1 MKRLLIPTIFI
12 LLLAFYVLAQMPAGA
27 TAAYP
32 PYPAPPTATATA
44 TATLP
49 PPTRTPIPTRTP
61 DPAAT
66 PVVIHILNFSAERRP

>member
-12 LLLAFYVLAQMPAGA
+12 LLLALYALAQMPAGA

-44 TATLP
+44 TATRP
-49 PPTRTPIPTRTP
+49 AATRTPIPTRTP

-66 PVVIHILNFSAERRP
+66 PVAIRLLDFSAERRP